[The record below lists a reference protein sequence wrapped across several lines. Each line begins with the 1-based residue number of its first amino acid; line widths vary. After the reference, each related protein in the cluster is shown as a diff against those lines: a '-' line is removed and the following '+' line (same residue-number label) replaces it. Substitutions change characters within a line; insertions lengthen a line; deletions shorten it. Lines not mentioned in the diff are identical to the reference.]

1 MPEFWI
7 LLLAFGASA
16 RLTRLIT
23 GDTITRF
30 IRDWVA
36 ARYGDES
43 IQREFIGC
51 PWCVGFW
58 VSGAVTLTAF
68 CPAINHHPAFLI
80 ATTALSISWL
90 YALVAANLD
99 HSH

>member
-7 LLLAFGASA
+7 LLLAFGATA
-16 RLTRLIT
+16 RLTRLVT

-30 IRDWVA
+30 IRDRVA
-36 ARYGDES
+36 ARYGDDS

-58 VSGAVTLTAF
+58 MSAIVTAFAF
-68 CPAINHHPAFLI
+68 CPKINHHPAFLI
-80 ATTALSISWL
+80 ICTALSMSWL
-90 YALVAANLD
+90 YAIAANNLD
-99 HSH
+99 RSH